1 MQPARSLER
10 VFLTLALRSF
20 QRNHQMANQSTTNIS
35 AVAT

>member
-10 VFLTLALRSF
+10 VFLTLRSF